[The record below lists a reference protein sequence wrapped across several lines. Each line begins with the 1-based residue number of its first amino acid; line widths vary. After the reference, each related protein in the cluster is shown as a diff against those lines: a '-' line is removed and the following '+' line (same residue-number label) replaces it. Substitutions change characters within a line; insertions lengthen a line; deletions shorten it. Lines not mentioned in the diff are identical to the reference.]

1 MRGIKRSQGGEIQI
15 RLPITIHHMK
25 LFHLLLSIPSTE
37 NYNSIMISVAMTLA
51 FFGFLRLG
59 ELTCKSK
66 FNPEVHLTLWDVLL
80 TSSVNPAS
88 MTIRIKES
96 KTDPFRIGQS
106 ITVEACN
113 SPLCPVLA
121 MKRYLSTRKI
131 DNGPLFVLSSGKP
144 LTKQLLTSET
154 RSLLQK
160 SGFNA
165 AHYAGHSYRN
175 GAATTA
181 AAAKLPSWLIK
192 TLGRWTS
199 DCYERYI
206 KIPPVTLTGVSATL
220 TSSLA

>member
-1 MRGIKRSQGGEIQI
+1 
-15 RLPITIHHMK
+15 
-25 LFHLLLSIPSTE
+25 
-37 NYNSIMISVAMTLA
+37 MIWAAMTLA

-59 ELTCKSK
+59 ELTCYSK
-66 FNPEVHLTLWDVLL
+66 FNPEVHLTLRDVLL
-80 TSSVNPAS
+80 IPSLNPAS
-88 MTIRIKES
+88 MTIRFKES
-96 KTDPFRIGQS
+96 KTDPFRIRQT
-106 ITVEACN
+106 ITVGACN
-113 SPLCPVLA
+113 SPLCPVLT

-131 DNGPLFVLSSGKP
+131 DNGPLFVHSSGKP

-165 AHYAGHSYRN
+165 AHYVGHSYRI
-175 GAATTA
+175 GTATTA

-199 DCYERYI
+199 DCHERYI
-206 KIPPVTLTGVSATL
+206 KIPPVTLYGVSATL